1 MEEKLDL
8 ERSNLPRSRGRL
20 TQSQYSN
27 PGLLTQSLEPTT
39 TVLVNSVCIKTE
51 LIQSMNCVIVSIV
64 SPVFE
69 GSKVY
74 VGWMNREVDVWK
86 YGRMDGWV
94 IWKDAVLYRL
104 HKLP

>member
-1 MEEKLDL
+1 
-8 ERSNLPRSRGRL
+8 
-20 TQSQYSN
+20 
-27 PGLLTQSLEPTT
+27 
-39 TVLVNSVCIKTE
+39 
-51 LIQSMNCVIVSIV
+51 MNCVIVSIV